1 MLEKKKKYIDH
12 LLKDLGELEERVL
25 AVKNGDPLPFSFF
38 RESFDKIQEI
48 SRTLHLLE
56 FLQIDDMR
64 KQMERLVYVLSEA
77 ESREH
82 QEAVKQEPE
91 KRHFESSNT
100 SESRAKENQSSE
112 HIVQRAEKDDKQEIE
127 TTSENLGF
135 VLPEYRDPRESDQ
148 NLSYL
153 DTNPREVKSTVP
165 SSSRLDNKPRMTSLN
180 DNIPAQPLVVD
191 LKRNISLNDRFLFQR
206 ELFQNDRQEMDRT
219 MQALS
224 KLSTYDQAERY
235 LRESRAW
242 DFENATVSDFLMVIK
257 QGFE

>member
-25 AVKNGDPLPFSFF
+25 TVKNGDPLPFSFF
-38 RESFDKIQEI
+38 REAFDKIQEI

-91 KRHFESSNT
+91 KR
-100 SESRAKENQSSE
+100 
-112 HIVQRAEKDDKQEIE
+112 
-127 TTSENLGF
+127 LGF
-135 VLPEYRDPRESDQ
+135 VLPEYRNPREVDQ
-148 NLSYL
+148 NLPRVG
-153 DTNPREVKSTVP
+153 TNPREVKSTDS
-165 SSSRLDNKPRMTSLN
+165 SSSRFDNKPRMASLN

-191 LKRNISLNDRFLFQR
+191 LKKNISLNDRFLFQR

-219 MQALS
+219 MHALS
-224 KLSTYDQAERY
+224 KLSTYDQAEKY